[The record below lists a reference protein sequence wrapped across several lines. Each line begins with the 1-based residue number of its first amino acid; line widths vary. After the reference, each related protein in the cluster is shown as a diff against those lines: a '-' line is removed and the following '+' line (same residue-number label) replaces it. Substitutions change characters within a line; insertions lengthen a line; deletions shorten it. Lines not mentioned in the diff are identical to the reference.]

1 MTTDMVTRRP
11 RAVIPR
17 GGAERMTLS
26 KSFEACRQYL
36 RGVRGYADSSLDNY
50 ERTWQQFLAYLR
62 ERGQSDEARAFTAE
76 AVMGFCDWLAGKGA
90 VPNTILNK
98 IHGLSTLARFL
109 MKRTDGRGKPMLLTN
124 PTMGFE
130 RPKGNAVE
138 TKFLLPE
145 ELHRFMA
152 APCSP
157 SLALVRVVMLDTGLR
172 CLEACEANVDDV
184 VELGG
189 THYLRLHVK
198 GRRQAGA
205 ERATIPMSPPV
216 AEAVTR
222 AALAREVGS
231 PLFPDARGRRFT
243 RSQLTQAM
251 IRLGARAGITR
262 ITTSPHRLRHTAN
275 VIARQAGVDPLTRAS
290 MLNHRS
296 LRTLARYDHLVPGE
310 VVKGREAQRAG
321 LEKYLEQG
329 NPYRVPVRCETP
341 LRLTTLNQD
350 AKSAESLATDESN
363 S

>member
-1 MTTDMVTRRP
+1 
-11 RAVIPR
+11 
-17 GGAERMTLS
+17 MTLS
-26 KSFEACRQYL
+26 KSFEQCRQYL

-50 ERTWQQFLAYLR
+50 ERTWLQFLAYLR
-62 ERGQSDEARAFTAE
+62 ERGQSDEPRAFTSE

-109 MKRTDGRGKPMLLTN
+109 MKRTDGRGRPVLASN
-124 PTMGFE
+124 PTLGFE

-138 TKFLLPE
+138 TKFLLPD
-145 ELHRFMA
+145 ELARFMA
-152 APCSP
+152 VDAP
-157 SLALVRVVMLDTGLR
+157 SLALVRAVMLDTGLR

-184 VELGG
+184 VQLGEA
-189 THYLRLHVK
+189 HYLRLHVK

-205 ERATIPMSPPV
+205 ERATIPMSAPV

-222 AALAREVGS
+222 SVLARGAGE

-251 IRLGARAGITR
+251 IRLGRRAGITR

-321 LEKYLEQG
+321 LEKYLAQG
-329 NPYRVPVRCETP
+329 NPYRVPAIVEVTDVPVRG
-341 LRLTTLNQD
+341 
-350 AKSAESLATDESN
+350 
-363 S
+363 

>member
-1 MTTDMVTRRP
+1 MVS
-11 RAVIPR
+11 
-17 GGAERMTLS
+17 LS

-98 IHGLSTLARFL
+98 IHGLSTLARFM
-109 MKRTDGRGKPMLLTN
+109 MKRTDGRGKPLLANN
-124 PTMGFE
+124 PTLGFE

-138 TKFLLPE
+138 TKFLLPD
-145 ELHRFMA
+145 ELHRLMA

-157 SLALVRVVMLDTGLR
+157 SLALVRAVMLDTGLR
-172 CLEACEANVDDV
+172 CLEACEANVGDV
-184 VELGG
+184 VELAG

-198 GRRQAGA
+198 GRRQTGA

-222 AALAREVGS
+222 AVLAREAGE

-251 IRLGARAGITR
+251 IRLGQRAGITR

-321 LEKYLEQG
+321 LEKYLAAG
-329 NPYRVPVRCETP
+329 NPYKVKVTVEQVGQVDPVACCPCVLCAETRTQRYTQP
-341 LRLTTLNQD
+341 REIKEIVKPQH
-350 AKSAESLATDESN
+350 ESN